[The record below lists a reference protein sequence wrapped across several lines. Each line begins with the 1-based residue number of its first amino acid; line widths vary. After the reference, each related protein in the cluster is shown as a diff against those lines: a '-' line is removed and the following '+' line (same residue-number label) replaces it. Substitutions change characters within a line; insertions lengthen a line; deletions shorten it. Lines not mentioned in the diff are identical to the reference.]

1 MNRWEEFSIPRCWR
15 GCQSWEVQI
24 KVISPRRRIPRAT
37 VTRTAANTD
46 SPVMNLI
53 RKKYM
58 MKPRVRL
65 KIHANK
71 KDGMGPANKLMVTVK
86 RK

>member
-1 MNRWEEFSIPRCWR
+1 
-15 GCQSWEVQI
+15 
-24 KVISPRRRIPRAT
+24 
-37 VTRTAANTD
+37 
-46 SPVMNLI
+46 MNLI